1 MRVRSEDWVVDTTTR
16 QVERGGRAVHASPKA
31 FELLSMLLAERPRA
45 LSKSE
50 LLRRLWPDTFVTEA
64 SLASLVA
71 EVRSVLGDTA
81 HEPRYIRTVQRF
93 GYAFCGSVVTEAGA
107 FPAASA
113 TGSARLVW
121 ERREV
126 ALSPGE
132 NVLGRT
138 PEALVWIDSVG
149 VSRRHARVLLTD
161 TGAVLEDLGSK
172 NGTYLNGLRLD
183 RPQPLVDGDEIRL
196 GSVRI
201 VFRTFS
207 APLSTETESS

>member
-16 QVERGGRAVHASPKA
+16 QVERGGKTVHASPKA
-31 FELLSMLLAERPRA
+31 FELLSTLLAERPRA

-71 EVRSVLGDTA
+71 DVRGLLGDTA

-93 GYAFCGSVVTEAGA
+93 GYAFCGKVVTEVGDA
-107 FPAASA
+107 PPASA
-113 TGSARLVW
+113 TGSAHLVW
-121 ERREV
+121 ERRDV

-149 VSRRHARVLLTD
+149 VSRRHARILLTD
-161 TGAVLEDLGSK
+161 AGAVLEDLGSK
-172 NGTYLNGLRLD
+172 NGTCVNGVRID
-183 RPQPLVDGDEIRL
+183 RPHPLVDGDEIRL
-196 GSVRI
+196 GSLRI
-201 VFRTFS
+201 VFRRFD
-207 APLSTETESS
+207 APLSTETEPT

>member
-1 MRVRSEDWVVDTTTR
+1 MRVRSEDWVVDTATR
-16 QVERGGRAVHASPKA
+16 QVVRGGKTVHASPKA
-31 FELLSMLLAERPRA
+31 FELLSTLLAERPRA

-71 EVRSVLGDTA
+71 DVRSLLGDTA

-93 GYAFCGSVVTEAGA
+93 GYAFCGSVVTEAGGV
-107 FPAASA
+107 PAARASGLRA
-113 TGSARLVW
+113 PGLG
-121 ERREV
+121 ERDV

-161 TGAVLEDLGSK
+161 AGAVLEDLGSK
-172 NGTYLNGLRLD
+172 NGTYVNGVRLD
-183 RPQPLVDGDEIRL
+183 RPHPLADGDEIRL

-201 VFRTFS
+201 VFRVFS
-207 APLSTETESS
+207 APLSTETEPS

>member
-16 QVERGGRAVHASPKA
+16 QVERGGKTVHASPKA

-81 HEPRYIRTVQRF
+81 HEPRYVRTVQRF
-93 GYAFCGSVVTEAGA
+93 GYAFCGSVVTEAGGL
-107 FPAASA
+107 PAASA
-113 TGSARLVW
+113 ARLVW
-121 ERREV
+121 EKREV

-161 TGAVLEDLGSK
+161 AGAVLEDLGSK
-172 NGTYLNGLRLD
+172 NGTYLNGVRLE
-183 RPQPLVDGDEIRL
+183 RPHSLVDGDEIRL
-196 GSVRI
+196 GPVRI
-201 VFRTFS
+201 LFRVFS
-207 APLSTETESS
+207 APLSTETEPS